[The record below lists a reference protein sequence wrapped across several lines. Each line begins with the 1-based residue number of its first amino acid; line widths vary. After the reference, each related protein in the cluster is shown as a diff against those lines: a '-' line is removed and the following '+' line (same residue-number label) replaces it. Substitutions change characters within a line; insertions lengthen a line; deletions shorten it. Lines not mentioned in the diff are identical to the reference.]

1 MTSCPDAA
9 SAGIRL
15 PNLFCAGA
23 VRAGTTF
30 LYERLA
36 GHPEVYMSPVKE
48 PNYFAR
54 ADGPPWMDGLDTDE
68 LRRYLQGPMPP
79 AHNAL
84 VADWDD
90 YLALFGGAGA
100 EPVVGE
106 ASPSYL
112 YSERAPGEIAA
123 ACPDA
128 RVVLSLR
135 HPVERARSHHGMDVA
150 IGATSQGFAEA
161 LGRAP
166 DPDHPYVAGSLYSAP
181 LERYLDA
188 VGADRLRVYLFEELE
203 ADPVETL
210 RDLAGFLG
218 IDPSGF
224 PSGGRANPGLAPRA
238 RRLNVL
244 LERTGVKGLVRR
256 MLPER
261 VLATGKRLYY
271 GPDDDRAVPPELA
284 DRLRALFRPD
294 VERLEEL
301 LGRDLSHWLEAGR
314 VSP

>member
-1 MTSCPDAA
+1 MTSCPGA

-54 ADGPPWMDGLDTDE
+54 ADGPSWMDGLDGEE
-68 LRRYLQGPMPP
+68 LRRYLDGPMPP

-90 YLALFGGAGA
+90 YLALFRGAGA

-150 IGATSQGFAEA
+150 IGTTSGDFAEA
-161 LGRAP
+161 LGPAP
-166 DPDHPYVAGSLYSAP
+166 GPDHPYVAGGLYAEP

-188 VGADRLRVYLFEELE
+188 VGPGRLRVYLFEELTAE
-203 ADPVETL
+203 PDRVL

-224 PSGGRANPGLAPRA
+224 PPGGRANPGLAPRA

-244 LERTGVKGLVRR
+244 LERTGLKGLVRR
-256 MLPER
+256 ALPR
-261 VLATGKRLYY
+261 GLIGAGKRLYY
-271 GPDDDRAVPPELA
+271 GPDADREVPPELA
-284 DRLRALFRPD
+284 DRLREVFRPD
-294 VERLEEL
+294 VERLETL